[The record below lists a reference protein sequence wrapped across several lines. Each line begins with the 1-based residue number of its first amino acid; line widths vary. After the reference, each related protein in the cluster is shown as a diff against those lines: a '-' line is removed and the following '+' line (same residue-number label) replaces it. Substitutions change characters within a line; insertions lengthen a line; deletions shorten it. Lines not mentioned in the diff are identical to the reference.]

1 MLGNVALERSELDEA
16 VVACASKAFWTLEYI
31 GYHKH
36 ADRALKVL
44 RLDTKASICP
54 EIFLT
59 DAILRVW
66 RSGFDHFSE
75 LFRLWFVYLPIGDK
89 PLQLIILL

>member
-1 MLGNVALERSELDEA
+1 MERGELNET
-16 VVACASKAFWTLEYI
+16 VVASASKAFWTLEYI

-66 RSGFDHFSE
+66 RSGFDHLSE
-75 LFRLWFVYLPIGDK
+75 LFLTLVCLFTLGSK
-89 PLQLIILL
+89 PLQLIILLYKLKE

>member
-1 MLGNVALERSELDEA
+1 MFGNVALERSELNETVIA
-16 VVACASKAFWTLEYI
+16 GASEAFWTLEYI
-31 GYHKH
+31 GYHEH

-44 RLDTKASICP
+44 RLDTKASICI

-66 RSGFDHFSE
+66 RSGFDHLSE
-75 LFRLWFVYLPIGDK
+75 LF
-89 PLQLIILL
+89 

>member
-1 MLGNVALERSELDEA
+1 MERGELNKTVIAGASE
-16 VVACASKAFWTLEYI
+16 AFWTLEYI

-44 RLDTKASICP
+44 RLDTKASICI

-75 LFRLWFVYLPIGDK
+75 LFRLWSVYLLIGNK